1 MLGQTSRALIASTLA
16 LIALAGTAVA
26 VPVQGTLGPTST
38 GSIDIEASIPGLVQI
53 SSLRDVNFDIV
64 DPTVLATDTQN
75 ICVFSNTPTRGYNI
89 TATGDGAASAFTL
102 SNAAAATIAYSVEF
116 ADTTDQTT
124 GDVLAPGTPLT
135 GQTTT
140 AISIA
145 CAAVPLATA
154 SLIVSITPIEQ
165 QKMVG
170 GQSYTGTLTLLV
182 APE

>member
-1 MLGQTSRALIASTLA
+1 MVGLPRAALACAIASLA
-16 LIALAGTAVA
+16 LAEPAFA

-38 GSIDIEASIPGLVQI
+38 GSIDIEASIPGLVQV

-64 DPTVLATDTQN
+64 DPSVTATDAQN

-89 TATGDGAASAFTL
+89 TATGDGAANAFTL
-102 SNAAAATIAYSVEF
+102 ANAAAATIAYSVEF

-145 CAAVPLATA
+145 CLVVPLAAA
-154 SLIVSITPIEQ
+154 SLIVSITPEEQ